1 MDQHI
6 EQHREIL
13 ERIAY
18 TAMLERGLL
27 PEFSKED
34 LAELE
39 RIGAPA
45 NVFRDSIVDLTD
57 LLWVS
62 IDNDDS
68 LDLDQTTTA
77 EEMPEGRVKIYVAVA
92 DVDAL
97 VKKGTKLDKH
107 AQHNTTSVYTA
118 AKIFPMLPEKLS
130 TNLTSLNYDTDRVSM
145 VIEMVINPDGS
156 LQKGAVYQALT
167 HNYAKLAYNSVAA
180 WLEGQG
186 PIPEEVAMVD
196 GLAANVRL
204 QDATAQQMKKF
215 RHAHGAL
222 SLETIEAKAVFSNG
236 QVESLEK
243 EERNRAKDLIE
254 NFMVA
259 ANGVTARFLEEK
271 HFPSLRR
278 VVRIPKRWERIVKI
292 AAEHH
297 YDLPETPNSK
307 ALEEF
312 LIKQKEEDP
321 DRFPDLSL
329 TIIKLMGAGE
339 YMAETPQGGVP
350 GHFGLAVKDYAHS
363 TAPNRRYPDLI
374 THRLLKAALY
384 DEPAPY
390 TNVELQELAAHCTEA
405 EDAAN
410 KVERQVG
417 KSAAALLLKSHIG
430 ERYEGIVTGAAKK
443 GTWVRLLNIPVEG
456 KLMQGIKGLDVGD
469 RIRVQLIEVDV
480 EKGYIDFKRI
490 KSSRR

>member
-196 GLAANVRL
+196 GLAANLRL

-222 SLETIEAKAVFSNG
+222 SLETIEAKAVFSDG

-278 VVRIPKRWERIVKI
+278 VVRIPKRWERIVQNCSR
-292 AAEHH
+292 
-297 YDLPETPNSK
+297 TP
-307 ALEEF
+307 L
-312 LIKQKEEDP
+312 
-321 DRFPDLSL
+321 
-329 TIIKLMGAGE
+329 
-339 YMAETPQGGVP
+339 
-350 GHFGLAVKDYAHS
+350 
-363 TAPNRRYPDLI
+363 
-374 THRLLKAALY
+374 
-384 DEPAPY
+384 
-390 TNVELQELAAHCTEA
+390 
-405 EDAAN
+405 
-410 KVERQVG
+410 
-417 KSAAALLLKSHIG
+417 
-430 ERYEGIVTGAAKK
+430 
-443 GTWVRLLNIPVEG
+443 
-456 KLMQGIKGLDVGD
+456 
-469 RIRVQLIEVDV
+469 
-480 EKGYIDFKRI
+480 
-490 KSSRR
+490 